1 MFLVNHFVNVHFYVS
16 RQRGMPGLDWQ
27 NAWHEIAFEI
37 SVDFANGVD
46 VLSEEFEART
56 FEAMNAGD
64 KSYIDWELEVFNV
77 KSLEG
82 DPVSAA
88 LGTLDG
94 GDIIT

>member
-1 MFLVNHFVNVHFYVS
+1 MS
-16 RQRGMPGLDWQ
+16 RRRGIPVLDWQ
-27 NAWHEIAFEI
+27 NSWHDIAFEI

-46 VLSEEFEART
+46 VLSEEFAART
-56 FEAMNAGD
+56 IEEMNADD

-77 KSLEG
+77 ESLQG

-88 LGTLDG
+88 LESLDG

>member
-1 MFLVNHFVNVHFYVS
+1 
-16 RQRGMPGLDWQ
+16 MPELDWQ

-64 KSYIDWELEVFNV
+64 KSYIDWELDVFNV
-77 KSLEG
+77 ESLQG
-82 DPVSAA
+82 DPVSTA
-88 LGTLDG
+88 LGSLDG